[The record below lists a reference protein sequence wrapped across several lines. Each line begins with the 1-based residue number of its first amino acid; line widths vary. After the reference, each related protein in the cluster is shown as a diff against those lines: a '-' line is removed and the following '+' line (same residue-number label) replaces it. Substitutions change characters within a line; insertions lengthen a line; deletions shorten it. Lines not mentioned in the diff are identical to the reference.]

1 MPEAGGIGYGAAFLA
16 GLLSF
21 FSPCVLPLV
30 PVNLAIISGISV
42 DALVSGQKSPLWL
55 TISRTLLFIFGFST
69 VFVLMGAGF
78 GTIGSLLFKYSRAI
92 QIIGG
97 IVVIIFGLHL
107 TGLVPIKLLYR
118 QMAGMSLARGRF
130 GVAGIY
136 LMGATFAVAWQP
148 CVGPIL
154 GAILAL
160 AASEGGSG
168 RGASLLLAYSAGLGL
183 PFLLA
188 AGATGIF
195 MRASGRIRRHLH
207 HIEMASGILL
217 LALGLLLLTDKF
229 SALARLAASL
239 SQAGG

>member
-21 FSPCVLPLV
+21 ASPCVLPLV
-30 PVNLAIISGISV
+30 PVNLAIISGVSV
-42 DALVSGQKSPLWL
+42 DALVSGEKSPLWP
-55 TISRTLLFIFGFST
+55 TISRTLLFILGFST

-78 GTIGSLLFKYSRAI
+78 GTVGSILFRYGRTI
-92 QIIGG
+92 QIVGG

-107 TGLVPIKLLYR
+107 TGLVPITLLYR
-118 QMAGMSLARGRF
+118 QMPGMSLARGRF

-188 AGATGIF
+188 AGATGVF
-195 MRASGRIRRHLH
+195 MKASARIRRHLH
-207 HIEMASGILL
+207 RIEVASGVLL
-217 LALGLLLLTDKF
+217 LAMGLLLLTDKF
-229 SALARLAASL
+229 AALARLAASL
-239 SQAGG
+239 SQGGS